1 MAGSWRRLLGTAA
14 AVLVL
19 SAGLS
24 HLTAAALG
32 VSFAPVS
39 RLSVRPD
46 LQGRPMAL
54 LGSSIALYG
63 LDHDALAA
71 ARARPLRAWF
81 VPTGSPAELEAL
93 QSEVPP
99 EATTIVGISIYDMN
113 ELVLAD
119 RRAEMVPIHRAV
131 ADLRESD
138 ADWAFTKRVLGQYL
152 LQGATRAFPTAGKSD
167 LVMIGLRR
175 AAGEAAGGRWPFGRA
190 ASAPPA
196 GGGVVPAVVFDPR
209 SVPERERTLDEW
221 SPDERLRSVANYRA
235 AGRDRHAFRG
245 PKHLALRRLMSAA
258 AARGDAFVVV
268 FPVSPLYA
276 GEFLD
281 PTAREGFE
289 RLLADLA
296 RSVPAVGVLRVD
308 RVPALHSE
316 RAFRDLVHLG
326 PEGRHRA
333 TAAVAGA
340 LPDR

>member
-32 VSFAPVS
+32 VSFASVS
-39 RLSVRPD
+39 RLSVRPE
-46 LQGRPMAL
+46 LGGRPLAL

-71 ARARPLRAWF
+71 ARRRPLRAWF

-93 QSEVPP
+93 QPEVPAD
-99 EATTIVGISIYDMN
+99 ATTIVGISIYDMN

-119 RRAEMVPIHRAV
+119 RRAELVPIRRAV
-131 ADLRESD
+131 ADLRASD
-138 ADWAFTKRVLGQYL
+138 ADWPFAKRVLGQYL

-175 AAGEAAGGRWPFGRA
+175 GAGEAVAGRWPFGRA

-196 GGGVVPAVVFDPR
+196 GGGATPAVNFDPR
-209 SVPERERTLDEW
+209 GVPERERTLDEW
-221 SPDERLRSVANYRA
+221 SLDERLRSVANYRA
-235 AGRDRHAFRG
+235 AGRDRHRFFG
-245 PKHLALRRLMSAA
+245 PKHLALRRLASAA
-258 AARGDAFVVV
+258 ATRGDAVVVV
-268 FPVSPLYA
+268 FPVSPLYG

-281 PTAREGFE
+281 PTARDGFE
-289 RLLADLA
+289 RELADLA
-296 RSVPAVGVLRVD
+296 RAVPAVSVLRLD
-308 RVPALHSE
+308 RDPDLRSE

-326 PEGRHRA
+326 PEGRRHA
-333 TAAVAGA
+333 TGAVAGL
-340 LPDR
+340 LPSR

>member
-32 VSFAPVS
+32 VSFASIS

-46 LQGRPMAL
+46 LRGRPMAL

-63 LDHDALAA
+63 LDHEALAA
-71 ARARPLRAWF
+71 ARQRPLRAWF
-81 VPTGSPAELEAL
+81 VPAGSPAELEAL
-93 QSEVPP
+93 RPEVPP
-99 EATTIVGISIYDMN
+99 EATTIVGISVYDMN

-119 RRAEMVPIHRAV
+119 RRAELVPIRRAV

-138 ADWAFTKRVLGQYL
+138 ADWPFAKRVLGQYL
-152 LQGATRAFPTAGKSD
+152 LQGANRAFPTAGKSD

-190 ASAPPA
+190 ASGPPP
-196 GGGVVPAVVFDPR
+196 GGATPAVTFDPR
-209 SVPERERTLDEW
+209 GVPERERTLDAW
-221 SPDERLRSVANYRA
+221 SLDERLRSVANYRA
-235 AGRDRHAFRG
+235 AGRDRHGFFG
-245 PKHLALRRLMSAA
+245 PKHLALRRLISAA
-258 AARGDAFVVV
+258 TARGDAVVVV

-281 PTAREGFE
+281 PTARESFE
-289 RLLADLA
+289 QLLADLA

-308 RVPALHSE
+308 RDPALHSE

-326 PEGRHRA
+326 PEGRRHA
-333 TAAVAGA
+333 TAAVAGL
-340 LPDR
+340 LPSR